1 MSAVFGAVL
10 VQFPWWLVL
19 AGALRKLFVMPR
31 RLQRMQAE
39 GAAILA
45 AGMLMRW
52 AAWGRDFDMDPER
65 AASFAFWMA
74 RGEEGLFF
82 IGAILFAVGYFLERR
97 PLPGLTP
104 WPRAGKT
111 AAVAAILVSG
121 GAGLLLLGRGTF
133 FGMTFPWEPARVM
146 WSLGAYPFAAGYLAE
161 ALRRAPLELR
171 LTANNDIEI
180 QV

>member
-1 MSAVFGAVL
+1 MTAFFGAVL

-19 AGALRKLFVMPR
+19 AGSLWKLPVMAR

-45 AGMLMRW
+45 LGMLMRW
-52 AAWGRDFDMDPER
+52 AAWGRDFDMDAER

-82 IGAILFAVGYFLERR
+82 IGVILFAVGYFLERR
-97 PLPGLTP
+97 PRPGLTR
-104 WPRAGKT
+104 WPQAGKT
-111 AAVAAILVSG
+111 AAAAAILVSG
-121 GAGLLLLGRGTF
+121 GAGLLLLGRDTF

-146 WSLGAYPFAAGYLAE
+146 WSLGVYPFAAGYLAE
-161 ALRRAPLELR
+161 AVRRAPIELR
-171 LTANNDIEI
+171 LTETEDLEI

>member
-1 MSAVFGAVL
+1 MSAFLGAVL
-10 VQFPWWLVL
+10 VQFPWWLAL
-19 AGALRKLFVMPR
+19 AGSLWKLSVMAR

-45 AGMLMRW
+45 LGMLMRW
-52 AAWGRDFDMDPER
+52 AAWGRDFGMDAER

-82 IGAILFAVGYFLERR
+82 IGAILFSVGYFLERR
-97 PLPGLTP
+97 PRPGLTR
-104 WPRAGKT
+104 WPQAGKT
-111 AAVAAILVSG
+111 AASAAILVSG
-121 GAGLLLLGRGTF
+121 GAGLLLLGRDTF

-146 WSLGAYPFAAGYLAE
+146 WSLGMYPFAAGYLAE
-161 ALRRAPLELR
+161 AVRRAPIELR
-171 LTANNDIEI
+171 LTETEDLEI